1 MRDGEGVVAPAYDP
15 QPYDPLAD
23 GWKVLPERGFPVH
36 VGTFFSKRFED
47 GYRFGFVAEPRH
59 ANIGGVVH
67 GGMLVTF
74 VDDMFGLSVHFAVDR
89 RPVSTIQLNT
99 RFISPARPGDFVVC
113 IPQVQR
119 VTKSVVF
126 IRGEVFVGDRLVL
139 SADGVWK
146 ILGQR

>member
-1 MRDGEGVVAPAYDP
+1 MAEA
-15 QPYDPLAD
+15 PYDPLAD
-23 GWKVLPERGFPVH
+23 GWKVLPERGFPVQ
-36 VGTFFSKRFED
+36 VGTFLSKRFDD
-47 GYRFGFVAEPRH
+47 GYRFGFQAEQRH
-59 ANIGGVVH
+59 ANVGGVVH

-74 VDDMFGLSVHFAVDR
+74 VDDLLGATVWFAVQQ

-99 RFISPARPGDFVVC
+99 RFISPARPGDFVTL

-126 IRGEVFVGDRLVL
+126 VRGEVFVGERLVL

-146 ILGQR
+146 ILGEK

>member
-1 MRDGEGVVAPAYDP
+1 MADDQGTAPYN
-15 QPYDPLAD
+15 PLAD
-23 GWKVLPERGFPVH
+23 GWKVLPERGFPVV
-36 VGTFFSKRFED
+36 VGTFFSKKFEE

-59 ANIGGVVH
+59 ANVGGVVH

-74 VDDMFGLSVHFAVDR
+74 VDDLLGATVWFAVKQ

-99 RFISPARPGDFVVC
+99 RFIAPARPGDFVTL

-126 IRGEVFVGDRLVL
+126 VRGEVFVGDRLVL

-146 ILGQR
+146 ILGEK